1 MYSVLLQFQDYF
13 FRHLFVNVA
22 VAAEGARVL
31 DVAGDLGDGVGVLRE
46 TIADYQYNTVDAIAP
61 VWRIRLLMLM
71 NKPEDKS
78 SPAILLVDKS
88 LVTDLSIL

>member
-22 VAAEGARVL
+22 VAAEGAGVL
-31 DVAGDLGDGVGVLRE
+31 DVAGDLGDEVGVLRE
-46 TIADYQYNTVDAIAP
+46 TIADYQDNTVDAIAP

>member
-1 MYSVLLQFQDYF
+1 M
-13 FRHLFVNVA
+13 
-22 VAAEGARVL
+22 
-31 DVAGDLGDGVGVLRE
+31 AGDLGDEVGVLRE